1 MPFNKQLAFSI
12 SIDFPGTLTRALRS
26 VILIFSLF
34 SRFGSIGKKIFVSL
48 NSTELRNCFFL
59 SNFTKSISRV
69 ILFIDATKLV
79 LVLSEYTLTFLA
91 TRPSNGSIVNFP
103 ISASI
108 PRRSNSCMISLRHFF
123 VNPSL

>member
-12 SIDFPGTLTRALRS
+12 SIDFPGTRTRALRS
-26 VILIFSLF
+26 VILIISLF
-34 SRFGSIGKKIFVSL
+34 SRFGSIGKKILVSL

-59 SNFTKSISRV
+59 SNLTKSISRV
-69 ILFIDATKLV
+69 ILFIDAIKLV
-79 LVLSEYTLTFLA
+79 LVLSEYTLIFLA